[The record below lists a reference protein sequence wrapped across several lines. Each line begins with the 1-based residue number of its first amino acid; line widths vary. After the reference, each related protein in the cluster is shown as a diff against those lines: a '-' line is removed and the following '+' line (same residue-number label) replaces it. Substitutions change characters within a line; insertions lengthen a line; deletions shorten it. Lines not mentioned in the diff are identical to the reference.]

1 MIKKLGVGKVI
12 AIGATIF
19 LTSVFVALHG
29 LTFSHFL
36 VSLILLGVG
45 WNFTF
50 TGATVLIAE
59 IHSPA
64 ERAKVQGTNDF
75 IIFTGLAFS
84 SLMAG
89 GIYSHF
95 GWNWIN
101 YAMLPVILVILFS
114 ALWLHFVSR
123 KGPNLA
129 IAAAD

>member
-1 MIKKLGVGKVI
+1 MK
-12 AIGATIF
+12 
-19 LTSVFVALHG
+19 
-29 LTFSHFL
+29 
-36 VSLILLGVG
+36 
-45 WNFTF
+45 NP
-50 TGATVLIAE
+50 AE

-75 IIFTGLAFS
+75 IIFTGLSIS

-89 GIYSHF
+89 GIYFHF

-114 ALWLHFVSR
+114 ALWLHFVIR
-123 KGPNLA
+123 KGTNLA